1 MSKSCGNVQK
11 VFVPAEK
18 KGKPKPHLDTESLV
32 VIQEKATSGLG
43 ISDIAAKK
51 ILHFIEKDG
60 KNLSEYG
67 LKIGVVKDGCS
78 GKSYTMDLAPVQ
90 EALDNGDK
98 LFTHLGAT
106 VIVEKTSYIFVIGS
120 TLEYVETLLMS
131 GFQLVNPNIKR
142 TCSCGSSF
150 AI

>member
-11 VFVPAEK
+11 VFVP
-18 KGKPKPHLDTESLV
+18 V
-32 VIQEKATSGLG
+32 EKATQNTETLTAEHSVTEKPATGLG
-43 ISDIAAKK
+43 ISDNAAKK
-51 ILHFIEKDG
+51 ILHFIEKDN
-60 KNLSEYG
+60 KNLSDYG

-78 GKSYTMDLAPVQ
+78 GKSYTMDLAPIQ
-90 EALDNGDK
+90 AALENGDK
-98 LFTHLGAT
+98 LFNHLGAT